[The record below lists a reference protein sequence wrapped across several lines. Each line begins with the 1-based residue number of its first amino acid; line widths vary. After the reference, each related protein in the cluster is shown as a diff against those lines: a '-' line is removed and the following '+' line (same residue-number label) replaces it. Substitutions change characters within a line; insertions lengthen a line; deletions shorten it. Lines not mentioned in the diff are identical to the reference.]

1 MGEVVC
7 WSSRGY
13 ESNNFAVVVPFLFV
27 NPSQDTVQSR
37 MCAAHWDVP
46 VRLCFRGAIPIS
58 CKLFRRKSNH
68 FLTGK
73 SVSRMSTV
81 SGFVDGIVGA
91 GVVPK
96 GLSTVLVGTGGVC
109 GMVGFRWF
117 FGLFGWFF
125 CFLCLVFVCF

>member
-7 WSSRGY
+7 WSSHGY
-13 ESNNFAVVVPFLFV
+13 ESDDFVVVVPFLFV
-27 NPSQDTVQSR
+27 NPSQDTVQSG
-37 MCAAHWDVP
+37 MCAVRWDVP

-81 SGFVDGIVGA
+81 SGFVDGMVGA

-96 GLSTVLVGTGGVC
+96 GLSIILVGTGGVC
-109 GMVGFRWF
+109 KTVVLSPQWVVVSGI
-117 FGLFGWFF
+117 
-125 CFLCLVFVCF
+125 

>member
-13 ESNNFAVVVPFLFV
+13 ESDDFTVVVPFLFV
-27 NPSQDTVQSR
+27 NPSQDTVQSG
-37 MCAAHWDVP
+37 MCAARWDVP
-46 VRLCFRGAIPIS
+46 VRLCFWGDNPIS

-81 SGFVDGIVGA
+81 SGFVVDGMGS

-96 GLSTVLVGTGGVC
+96 IPPVEVGTVWGGV
-109 GMVGFRWF
+109 
-117 FGLFGWFF
+117 
-125 CFLCLVFVCF
+125 

>member
-13 ESNNFAVVVPFLFV
+13 ESDDFAVVVPFLFV
-27 NPSQDTVQSR
+27 NPSQDTVQSG
-37 MCAAHWDVP
+37 MCAARRDVP

-81 SGFVDGIVGA
+81 SGLVDGMVGA

-96 GLSTVLVGTGGVC
+96 GFSMVLIGTGGDC
-109 GMVGFRWF
+109 GMVGFRRGR
-117 FGLFGWFF
+117 GL
-125 CFLCLVFVCF
+125 